1 MQLLCNYCAAL
12 PRQIASVP
20 FQAPLSKHFLTA
32 EPLRTNPRLHSNDT
46 MSPLLYPLPYL
57 RPLIGVPKMGQL
69 VSERELKKKRF
80 QSTIHLLLYHLR
92 TYTDWWTAWPTD
104 WLTERT
110 EKSLSKRNMRE
121 RPLSWLTDWL
131 TLKLTD
137 RQTGSYMHN
146 WQTNSQTDWLTEL
159 YRRVIT

>member
-1 MQLLCNYCAAL
+1 MQLLCNYYATTAQLLCNYCATTVQLLLNYCAAL

-104 WLTERT
+104 WLNERKNHYKKEIW
-110 EKSLSKRNMRE
+110 EKD
-121 RPLSWLTDWL
+121 PLVDWLTDSQADW
-131 TLKLTD
+131 
-137 RQTGSYMHN
+137 
-146 WQTNSQTDWLTEL
+146 QTDWLI
-159 YRRVIT
+159 YA

>member
-32 EPLRTNPRLHSNDT
+32 EPLRTKPRLHSNDT

-131 TLKLTD
+131 SSWLTD
-137 RQTGSYMHN
+137 RLTHICI
-146 WQTNSQTDWLTEL
+146 TDRPTHRLTDL
-159 YRRVIT
+159 THRPTD

>member
-1 MQLLCNYCAAL
+1 MQLLRNYCAAL

-92 TYTDWWTAWPTD
+92 TYTD
-104 WLTERT
+104 
-110 EKSLSKRNMRE
+110 
-121 RPLSWLTDWL
+121 
-131 TLKLTD
+131 
-137 RQTGSYMHN
+137 
-146 WQTNSQTDWLTEL
+146 
-159 YRRVIT
+159 

>member
-80 QSTIHLLLYHLR
+80 QLTIYLLLY
-92 TYTDWWTAWPTD
+92 TSGPT
-104 WLTERT
+104 
-110 EKSLSKRNMRE
+110 
-121 RPLSWLTDWL
+121 LTDGPHDR
-131 TLKLTD
+131 LTD
-137 RQTGSYMHN
+137 
-146 WQTNSQTDWLTEL
+146 
-159 YRRVIT
+159 